1 MAGGP
6 KTHAG
11 RQRSSLNSLKHGL
24 SLEVEFVSDPLFALL
39 KEEFVMLGYSS
50 MEASVASNALLEC
63 RRVSQAYAD
72 VFWSVEF
79 DTKPLLDDPL
89 QLAHFHIEQDGPY
102 SSADI
107 KTIFKMLNSRS
118 SKDRLF
124 GSIEGKRIAK
134 LHPMIR
140 YHRNAVSALQNSITS
155 KK

>member
-24 SLEVEFVSDPLFALL
+24 SLEADFVSDPLLSLL
-39 KEEFVMLGYSS
+39 QEEFEMLGYSS
-50 MEASVASNALLEC
+50 MEASVAATTLLEC

-72 VFWSVEF
+72 VYLSVEF

-89 QLAHFHIEQDGPY
+89 QLAQFHIEQDGLY

-107 KTIFKMLNSRS
+107 ITILKMLNSRS

-140 YHRNAVSALQNSITS
+140 YHRNAVSALQKSITS

>member
-11 RQRSSLNSLKHGL
+11 KQRSSLNSLKHGL
-24 SLEVEFVSDPLFALL
+24 SIEADFVSDPLFALL
-39 KEEFVMLGYSS
+39 NEEFVMLGYTPT
-50 MEASVASNALLEC
+50 EASVASSALLEC

-72 VFWSVEF
+72 VYLSVEF
-79 DTKPLLDDPL
+79 DSKPLLDDPL

-107 KTIFKMLNSRS
+107 KTIFKILNSRS
-118 SKDRLF
+118 SKDRTF
-124 GSIEGKRIAK
+124 GSIEGKRVAK

-140 YHRNAVSALQNSITS
+140 YHRNAVSALQKSITS
-155 KK
+155 EK